1 MKKFFAVILLFVLF
15 TLTAAELFSNTD
27 LKQSTSVYKNQKVFC
42 QRMNFFYQGGLSP
55 KHWAISAAAGNG
67 GAVTYQPGEIRFS
80 TGSRMMILQQHNIR
94 VPRRAMGNGKLRLTV
109 TASGKGTIGF
119 CLYAYGAK
127 NKYLKTVSGKNNT
140 CTIDSE
146 EKKQYCIDLDTS
158 LLPAQTSEAALKLNV
173 TGNIVLSGVSMR
185 KTEEKPVQLVRFKN
199 LSAEEKLAAIMQTD
213 DLDLLHI
220 ALFDSN
226 NDVRNR
232 ASCKLSSWGTKAFP
246 VIGKISDMIV
256 NDPFEPV
263 RVHASLALCNMGRDA
278 YPVIKKLLFTAPRR
292 AALTVATTLRG
303 LKNGVPQELRE
314 AVDWANPPVALS
326 NGSML
331 PDGGFEGGE
340 GRELIGWKVE
350 FKDGATGSYCID
362 NTVSRDG
369 TQSLKI
375 TKTNGKGYIRLI
387 STQPVTVPAVAK
399 PSTSKYWVY
408 RFFFKASD
416 ASYNTLLTPR
426 LISRNGTMYND
437 DSSINR
443 GHGIASQTRLRNTP
457 DHAWS
462 RRAIFFKQRSDER
475 ELHPAIIMYGNPATV
490 WIDDVSFP
498 AENYRVHEA
507 APTAPQCQYTAKEV
521 EKIIGAR
528 KAVSAR
534 VQKEDNGRLSLVLNG
549 EKVAP
554 VLYMNRRP
562 SSADYNEMHRAGG
575 IKLQVANIYFGGNTR
590 YRPFRKPWNGSL
602 DSVDEFIKDLDSA
615 VAAAPHST
623 FILGI
628 GISFP
633 PDFTEKYPDEA
644 WINEKGE
651 RAYGSDIH
659 MRGFGNKMPSN
670 YSWWWPSQYSEKG
683 REMSG
688 KLLRAVLEKI
698 RKRPYSKLIAG
709 VFVHGGHDGQFQIH
723 RPDYS
728 KPALAAWRKFLAERY
743 GSDEALS
750 EAWKKDVTIA
760 EAPMPPFAPEGTKGR
775 TILDPEIHR
784 MYIDN
789 REFREAQ
796 IWKNSEYYAKI
807 FKEVFGSDKLALTWC
822 MGGGW
827 QKNFNTLCSSCYDG
841 FVPQPNYSSRL
852 GGYTGGINMAANT
865 YLRHGKFVIAELDT
879 RNWMRCIYNEVAD
892 MWVGVP
898 RSRHDF
904 RNQVMKDA
912 GRQIALGH
920 GYWYFD
926 IGSNEYRHPEAM
938 KVIRKLREVSDQVAA
953 KSAENKFTPD
963 VALVFH
969 QQSVFHDVKF
979 LYHSGSFAS
988 VAVDQMLFGLKQSG
1002 VPAASYFFEDMIKHD
1017 DWKKHKI
1024 FVFLNANVM
1033 SDAERKFINE
1043 NLKKNGNTLVWIYT
1057 SGISNGKKFSP
1068 EFSEELTGMKLSYSA
1083 VPRNYQV
1090 NRSDSA
1096 DPLNRNLP
1104 SNMGCADVYRRY
1116 FDLSDANAKSS
1127 YLMPCFNITDKDA
1140 AVLGRFNDGTAAL
1153 AVKRFDNWQS
1163 VFCAAPGGLDAELF
1177 NNIASDRGAYTVS
1190 APGLY
1195 SEVNDFFMSIHCCKS
1210 GKYNIN
1216 LPRKVKQVRNAWNNQ
1231 ILGQNCSMIT
1241 LDLQAWQSL
1250 WLILE

>member
-1 MKKFFAVILLFVLF
+1 
-15 TLTAAELFSNTD
+15 
-27 LKQSTSVYKNQKVFC
+27 
-42 QRMNFFYQGGLSP
+42 
-55 KHWAISAAAGNG
+55 
-67 GAVTYQPGEIRFS
+67 
-80 TGSRMMILQQHNIR
+80 
-94 VPRRAMGNGKLRLTV
+94 
-109 TASGKGTIGF
+109 
-119 CLYAYGAK
+119 
-127 NKYLKTVSGKNNT
+127 
-140 CTIDSE
+140 
-146 EKKQYCIDLDTS
+146 
-158 LLPAQTSEAALKLNV
+158 
-173 TGNIVLSGVSMR
+173 
-185 KTEEKPVQLVRFKN
+185 
-199 LSAEEKLAAIMQTD
+199 
-213 DLDLLHI
+213 
-220 ALFDSN
+220 
-226 NDVRNR
+226 
-232 ASCKLSSWGTKAFP
+232 
-246 VIGKISDMIV
+246 
-256 NDPFEPV
+256 
-263 RVHASLALCNMGRDA
+263 
-278 YPVIKKLLFTAPRR
+278 
-292 AALTVATTLRG
+292 
-303 LKNGVPQELRE
+303 
-314 AVDWANPPVALS
+314 
-326 NGSML
+326 
-331 PDGGFEGGE
+331 
-340 GRELIGWKVE
+340 
-350 FKDGATGSYCID
+350 
-362 NTVSRDG
+362 
-369 TQSLKI
+369 
-375 TKTNGKGYIRLI
+375 
-387 STQPVTVPAVAK
+387 
-399 PSTSKYWVY
+399 
-408 RFFFKASD
+408 
-416 ASYNTLLTPR
+416 
-426 LISRNGTMYND
+426 
-437 DSSINR
+437 
-443 GHGIASQTRLRNTP
+443 
-457 DHAWS
+457 
-462 RRAIFFKQRSDER
+462 
-475 ELHPAIIMYGNPATV
+475 
-490 WIDDVSFP
+490 
-498 AENYRVHEA
+498 
-507 APTAPQCQYTAKEV
+507 
-521 EKIIGAR
+521 
-528 KAVSAR
+528 
-534 VQKEDNGRLSLVLNG
+534 
-549 EKVAP
+549 
-554 VLYMNRRP
+554 
-562 SSADYNEMHRAGG
+562 
-575 IKLQVANIYFGGNTR
+575 
-590 YRPFRKPWNGSL
+590 
-602 DSVDEFIKDLDSA
+602 
-615 VAAAPHST
+615 
-623 FILGI
+623 
-628 GISFP
+628 
-633 PDFTEKYPDEA
+633 
-644 WINEKGE
+644 
-651 RAYGSDIH
+651 
-659 MRGFGNKMPSN
+659 
-670 YSWWWPSQYSEKG
+670 
-683 REMSG
+683 
-688 KLLRAVLEKI
+688 
-698 RKRPYSKLIAG
+698 
-709 VFVHGGHDGQFQIH
+709 
-723 RPDYS
+723 
-728 KPALAAWRKFLAERY
+728 
-743 GSDEALS
+743 
-750 EAWKKDVTIA
+750 
-760 EAPMPPFAPEGTKGR
+760 
-775 TILDPEIHR
+775 
-784 MYIDN
+784 
-789 REFREAQ
+789 
-796 IWKNSEYYAKI
+796 
-807 FKEVFGSDKLALTWC
+807 

-1043 NLKKNGNTLVWIYT
+1043 NLKKNGNTLVWIYN

-1096 DPLNRNLP
+1096 DLLNRNLP

-1127 YLMPCFNITDKDA
+1127 YLMPCFNITDKEA

-1163 VFCAAPGGLDAELF
+1163 VFCAAPGGLDAELL